1 VRRLIRP
8 TSVEKG
14 ARSTF
19 SVKDKDALE
28 EVAAKMCS
36 LGSQELR
43 SKGGW
48 KRSRAMA
55 SPQRIG
61 SISACSLAITTRCR

>member
-1 VRRLIRP
+1 MRRLIRP

-48 KRSRAMA
+48 KRSRAMP
-55 SPQRIG
+55 SP
-61 SISACSLAITTRCR
+61 

>member
-1 VRRLIRP
+1 VRRLVRP

-28 EVAAKMCS
+28 EVAAKMVFAW
-36 LGSQELR
+36 QPEI
-43 SKGGW
+43 
-48 KRSRAMA
+48 AF
-55 SPQRIG
+55 
-61 SISACSLAITTRCR
+61 